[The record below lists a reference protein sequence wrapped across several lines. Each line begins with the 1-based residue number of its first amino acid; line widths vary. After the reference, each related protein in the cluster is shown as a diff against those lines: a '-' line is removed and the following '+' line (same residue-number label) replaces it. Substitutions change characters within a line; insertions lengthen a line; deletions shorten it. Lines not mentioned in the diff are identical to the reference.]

1 LQEEGLLSASAH
13 EVRTEVPRH
22 VLLVDDDTASLYALK
37 RMMEHWGWTV
47 TACPS
52 FEEGRTAISEPTA
65 PDALVV
71 DVRLGQYNGLQLIL
85 LAKQHHPNLPV
96 VAVSGFDDP
105 VLRAEAAGIGATYL
119 TKPIDLNQLR
129 EYLTPVTSLAVKDS
143 AR

>member
-1 LQEEGLLSASAH
+1 MSETAH
-13 EVRTEVPRH
+13 DVVGRDIRPH
-22 VLLVDDDTASLYALK
+22 VLLVDDDTASLSGLK
-37 RMMEHWGWTV
+37 RMMEQWGWTV

-52 FEEGRTAISEPTA
+52 FEEGRTAIAEPVA

-85 LAKQHHPNLPV
+85 LAKQHYPNLRV

-119 TKPIDLNQLR
+119 TKPIDLDKLR
-129 EYLTPVTSLAVKDS
+129 EYVAPVSSLAADES
-143 AR
+143 SR